1 MAAWHISKPNLMVKA
16 CYYLLM
22 LFKPC
27 MFASSVREFGG
38 LLYHDI
44 CMKKLMANL
53 GNDIEDKHN
62 TLY

>member
-1 MAAWHISKPNLMVKA
+1 
-16 CYYLLM
+16 M

-27 MFASSVREFGG
+27 MFASSVREFEG

-44 CMKKLMANL
+44 SMKKLMANL